1 MAPFSCSASSICV
14 FIMLITLLNIMI
26 PVLAVVLVG
35 LVMGR
40 RSSHTNMEMVNVA
53 NVTVFCPA
61 LVFSALIEHPVRLI
75 ESGSLILAGTLV
87 ILIPGLLL
95 CALRFNGVERRT
107 LVLGGM
113 FRNTGNIGIPLMVL
127 AYGEDKLGAII
138 ILFVLSNIIHFSLG
152 LFILSNAAGRW
163 QWLKNPI
170 VWAAILGVALAE
182 HKPLLPDFVYNSSHL
197 LGQISVPLML
207 FALGVRLSQGALNEW
222 QLALKVNGSYLIVG
236 ALSMALVMWFIPL
249 PSAWLQL
256 LWLSVMLPPAVLN
269 YLLCEQYQCQPDKM
283 ASIVLVGNMLSL
295 FIIPAVIYLTLTHV

>member
-1 MAPFSCSASSICV
+1 MAPFSCSASRVSA
-14 FIMLITLLNIMI
+14 FIMLITLLNIVI
-26 PVLAVVLVG
+26 PVFAVVLVG
-35 LVMGR
+35 FVMGR
-40 RSSHTNMEMVNVA
+40 RSSQTNMEMVNVA

-75 ESGSLILAGTLV
+75 ESGPLILAGTLV

-95 CALRFNGVERRT
+95 CALRFSGVERRT

-113 FRNTGNIGIPLMVL
+113 FRNTGNIGIPLMML

-138 ILFVLSNIIHFSLG
+138 ILFVLSNLIHFSLG
-152 LFILSNAAGRW
+152 LFILSKDAGRW

-182 HKPLLPDFVYNSSHL
+182 HKTLLPDFVYSSSQL

-207 FALGVRLSQGALNEW
+207 FALGVRLSQGALTDW
-222 QLALKVNGSYLIVG
+222 GLALKVNGSYLMVS
-236 ALSMALVMWFIPL
+236 ALSMALVMWVIPL

-283 ASIVLVGNMLSL
+283 ASIVLVGNLMSL
-295 FIIPAVIYLTLTHV
+295 LIIPVVIYFTLMAF